1 MSTTP
6 YSKPKIYGLM
16 AEFHTA
22 EELIE
27 AAHKVHEAG
36 FKRVDAF
43 TPYPIEEVSHALDL
57 PRSKVPLIVLG
68 GGLTGMAAG
77 YLLQYWSSVIE
88 YPMNIGGRPF
98 HSWPAFIVPTFEM
111 TILFA
116 AASAVLGMFALN
128 GLPQPYHPVFNVES
142 FRRKA
147 SRDGY
152 FLCIEAA
159 DSRFDRDQ
167 TREFLLGTGAVE
179 VNDVEP

>member
-6 YSKPKIYGLM
+6 HGKPKVYGLM

-27 AAHKVHEAG
+27 AAHKVHDAG
-36 FKRVDAF
+36 FKHVDAF

-77 YLLQYWSSVIE
+77 YFLQYWASVLE

-128 GLPQPYHPVFNVES
+128 GLPQPYHPVFNVPA
-142 FRRKA
+142 FALA
-147 SRDGY
+147 SRDRY
-152 FLCIEAA
+152 FLVIEA
-159 DSRFDRDQ
+159 RDPKFSLEE
-167 TREFLLGTGAVE
+167 TRRFLLDLHASE
-179 VNDVEP
+179 VSDVAH

>member
-6 YSKPKIYGLM
+6 YSKPRIYGLM

-22 EELIE
+22 EELVE

-36 FKRVDAF
+36 FKHVDAF

-68 GGLTGMAAG
+68 GGLTGAAAG

-128 GLPQPYHPVFNVES
+128 GLPQPYHPVFNVPG
-142 FRRKA
+142 FALA
-147 SRDGY
+147 SRDRY
-152 FLCIEAA
+152 FLVIEAR
-159 DSRFDRDQ
+159 DPKFDHDE
-167 TREFLLGTGAVE
+167 TRRFLLDLHASE
-179 VNDVEP
+179 VSDVAH